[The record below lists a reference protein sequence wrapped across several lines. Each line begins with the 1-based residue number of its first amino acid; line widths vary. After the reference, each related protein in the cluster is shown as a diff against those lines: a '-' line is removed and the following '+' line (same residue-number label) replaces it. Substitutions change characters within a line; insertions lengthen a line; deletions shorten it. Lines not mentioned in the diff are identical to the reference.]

1 MSQQHPPTAGA
12 TDRTKVLSVRLTEEE
27 FAALSTRAVEL
38 GIGPSTLART
48 LVRRALA
55 PPTTHDRTASHLTAL
70 DAALRPEPDPDAR
83 FGAGSDA
90 RLDARLALV
99 EARVDALERAAG
111 QQRAT

>member
-1 MSQQHPPTAGA
+1 MSQQQPPGTGA
-12 TDRTKVLSVRLTEEE
+12 ADRTKVLSVRLTEEE
-27 FAALSTRAVEL
+27 FAALSSRAVEL

-55 PPTTHDRTASHLTAL
+55 PATTHDRTSSHLTAL
-70 DAALRPEPDPDAR
+70 EAALRPEPDLHARPDA
-83 FGAGSDA
+83 SV
-90 RLDARLALV
+90 DARLALV